1 MIFFTHARIP
11 QVIVSCSLD
20 TLNKQHL
27 HLIQTVF
34 PEEKM
39 SLKQA
44 ISVCLVWTKKGCFA
58 CHSSGLFTKTTI
70 GSDSDNFSQ
79 CLFPHIVVWQ
89 QKTLSFQTSPSQLA
103 TSGGYLAAPGDGASP
118 EDVFVGLFTDL
129 SWLLLTTFF
138 LVLAHFCSLKC
149 CIHSPLPFS

>member
-44 ISVCLVWTKKGCFA
+44 ISVCGQKRGA
-58 CHSSGLFTKTTI
+58 CHSSGLFTKTAI

-118 EDVFVGLFTDL
+118 EDVFVGLFADL

-138 LVLAHFCSLKC
+138 F
-149 CIHSPLPFS
+149 